1 MNSKKILSALGIA
14 LIALFLLGC
23 NQENQVTT
31 PGEKSFQKSGFD
43 QGGETLYEISPEEIA
58 GLIHMRLEEKLARD
72 VYTTFGNQYNYKAFL
87 NIKLAE
93 QNHMNAVKRLL
104 DKYSIPDPIV
114 SDEVGVFPDQVFQDL
129 YNQFIAQGNV
139 SLLEALT
146 VGKTIEEI
154 DIADLAE
161 QLLIVDNPDIVRVY
175 TNLKAGSENHL
186 AAFIKCINTL
196 PSSTQ
201 AVD

>member
-1 MNSKKILSALGIA
+1 MSTKKILSALGMLMI
-14 LIALFLLGC
+14 LILLLGC

-31 PGEKSFQKSGFD
+31 PGDKSFQKSGFG

-72 VYTTFGNQYNYKAFL
+72 VYTTFGVQYNYKAFL
-87 NIKLAE
+87 NIKLSE
-93 QNHMNAVKRLL
+93 QNHMNAVKRML

-114 SDEVGVFPDQVFQDL
+114 SDEIGVFPDAAFQDL
-129 YNQFIAQGNV
+129 YNNFIAQGSS
-139 SLLEALT
+139 SLYEALV

-154 DIADLAE
+154 DIADLEA
-161 QLLIVDNPDIVRVY
+161 QLLIVDNPDIIRVY

-186 AAFIKCINTL
+186 AAFIKCISGL

-201 AVD
+201 VVD

>member
-1 MNSKKILSALGIA
+1 MNTKKILSALGTA

-23 NQENQVTT
+23 NQENQVTN
-31 PGEKSFQKSGFD
+31 PGEKSSLNKGN
-43 QGGETLYEISPEEIA
+43 GTLYEISPEEIA
-58 GLIHMRLEEKLARD
+58 GLIHMRIEEKLARD

-87 NIKLAE
+87 NIKLSE
-93 QNHMNAVKRLL
+93 QNHMNAVKRML

-114 SDEVGVFPDQVFQDL
+114 SDEVGVFPDPVFQDL

-154 DIADLAE
+154 DIADLEA

-186 AAFIKCINTL
+186 AAFIKCINAL

-201 AVD
+201 VVN